1 MLKRVRE
8 GKKISNIKAIIICW
22 QAVSIFNSPQR
33 RSRLGWCRVWS
44 TQLLNLHTIVLTRP
58 KTLSEFLKQKFMH
71 FELAFFY
78 SMSIHGLD
86 IVPKIDSLNIWEIY
100 NKWETNLDKL
110 IMDSSKVHFFGS
122 SLIEALAF
130 SIASSENGDGLGPHF
145 WEGRGTFSS
154 AKAKEDTWDGAES
167 GGELTIGAVG
177 GTRGRGTFVVL
188 STKMW
193 TVLNGC
199 SRSHRAGSMAL
210 SGGWK

>member
-8 GKKISNIKAIIICW
+8 GKKISNIKALTIHW
-22 QAVSIFNSPQR
+22 QAVSINSPQR
-33 RSRLGWCRVWS
+33 RSRSGWCRVWS
-44 TQLLNLHTIVLTRP
+44 IQLLNLHTIVLMRP
-58 KTLSEFLKQKFMH
+58 KTLSEFLEQKFMH
-71 FELAFFY
+71 FELAFFC
-78 SMSIHGLD
+78 STSIHGLD

-100 NKWETNLDKL
+100 NKWETHLDKS
-110 IMDSSKVHFFGS
+110 IMYSSKVCFFGS

-130 SIASSENGDGLGPHF
+130 SIASLENGDGLGPHF

-154 AKAKEDTWDGAES
+154 SAKAKEDTRDGAES
-167 GGELTIGAVG
+167 GGELTIGALG
-177 GTRGRGTFVVL
+177 GTHGRGTFAVL
-188 STKMW
+188 SPKTW